1 MFQRILVP
9 VDDNEMSRRAL
20 HAAGELASAMGAA
33 LTVIHIIEPPPTYT
47 ARVAQMLPPGEFER
61 SQKEYALG
69 IVEGLRSAVPDGVN
83 AEYKTLH
90 AERRVWREI
99 VSAAEESKADL
110 IVIGTHGRDGVA
122 RAVMGSVAEYVAR
135 HAPVPVMLVR

>member
-9 VDDNEMSRRAL
+9 VDDNDMSRRAL
-20 HAAGELASAMGAA
+20 HVAGQLASATGAA
-33 LTVIHIIEPPPTYT
+33 LTVVHVIEPPPTYT

-61 SQKEYALG
+61 SQNEHALD
-69 IVEGLRSAVPDGVN
+69 IVEGLRSAVPEGVTV
-83 AEYKTLH
+83 EYKTVR

-99 VSAAEESKADL
+99 VAAAADSNADL

-122 RAVMGSVAEYVAR
+122 RAVMGSVAEHVAR
-135 HAPVPVMLVR
+135 HAAVPVMLVR